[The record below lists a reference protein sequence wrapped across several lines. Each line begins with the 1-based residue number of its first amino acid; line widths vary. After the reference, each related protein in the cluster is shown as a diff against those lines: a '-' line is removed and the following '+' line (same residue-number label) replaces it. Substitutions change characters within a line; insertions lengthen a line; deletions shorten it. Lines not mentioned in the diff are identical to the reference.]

1 MNNENLED
9 ITLELLINK
18 KGARKLKTKKLD
30 HEIMFE
36 LDLESYKQD
45 IMEIFK
51 DLLDG
56 TKKNIHPDVKE
67 QFINF
72 CKASVTHIQNKEVF
86 DSNPFVSEEN
96 DTNIKEVKNQTVQS
110 FWSKELVLKKDED

>member
-18 KGARKLKTKKLD
+18 KGAQKLKTKKLD

-36 LDLESYKQD
+36 LDLESYKQN
-45 IMEIFK
+45 IMEIFQ

-56 TKKNIHPDVKE
+56 TKNNIHPDVKE
-67 QFINF
+67 QFIKF
-72 CKASVTHIQNKEVF
+72 CKASIIHIQNKEVF
-86 DSNPFVSEEN
+86 DSNPFVSEEC
-96 DTNIKEVKNQTVQS
+96 DTNIKEIKNQNVNS

>member
-18 KGARKLKTKKLD
+18 KGAQKLKTKKMD

-36 LDLESYKQD
+36 LDLETYKQN
-45 IMEIFK
+45 IMEIFQH
-51 DLLDG
+51 LLDG
-56 TKKNIHPDVKE
+56 TKNNIHPDVKE
-67 QFINF
+67 QFIKF
-72 CKASVTHIQNKEVF
+72 CKAAVTHIQNKEVF

-96 DTNIKEVKNQTVQS
+96 ETNIKEVQTESIQS
-110 FWSKELVLKKDED
+110 FWGKELVLKKDED